1 MEVEYRYDWESK
13 RYLRYAGEKAHWTM
27 DLRGILQEQL
37 APANVIVLYA
47 HHWQKPIQDPK
58 YTHTLAI
65 DLIGMGQALVLRDGR
80 LYEVEWVREETDQML
95 TYWDAEGQP
104 FPLKPGQTWVQVVPL
119 DFEIE
124 LR

>member
-1 MEVEYRYDWESK
+1 MNF
-13 RYLRYAGEKAHWTM
+13 YARA
-27 DLRGILQEQL
+27 LQQQL

-47 HHWQKPIQDPK
+47 RHWQKPIQDRK

-65 DLIGMGQALVLRDGR
+65 DLHGTGRALVFRDGKA
-80 LYEVEWVREETDQML
+80 YQVEWVREETGQML
-95 TYWDAEGQP
+95 HYRDARGEP

-124 LR
+124 VR